1 MLNTTEDEQ
10 GFRTPEILQEDEI
23 VPEPTGEGI
32 SITLPTFVQIEKS
45 QFLWGDCDGET
56 FMSLL
61 NRTYDEVVHWRKNVF
76 HLPSGKFGKMFVSEL
91 SRLFNAYYPGSCLEG
106 VTLKAAMTLP
116 ILVLQKP
123 FATSKTCDHVQCLE
137 RRLKLWQKGDLE
149 ALLEEGR
156 SIQHRLSS
164 SHINRR
170 VNSTSVTFSKLMLEG
185 KVRATLRLLNNQECS
200 GPLKLDQRIGS
211 KCVRDILLDKH
222 PAGRPLDSSAV
233 IPPSPHVFRPHPVY
247 YDCITGSLIHAV
259 ALHVD
264 GAAGPSNLDAHDWR
278 RICTSYHS
286 ASADICN
293 ALASFARHLCTELW
307 IHLVWRLILL
317 VI

>member
-1 MLNTTEDEQ
+1 MCCRCNGKGRCRNCRCVRNGLACVNCLPLRRGRCENITLESIEVSDLSSSDSSSDSDSEDEQ

-23 VPEPTGEGI
+23 VPEPTDEGI

-61 NRTYDEVVHWRKNVF
+61 NRTYDEVVHRRKNVF
-76 HLPSGKFGKMFVSEL
+76 RLPSGKFGKMFVSEL

-149 ALLEEGR
+149 ALLEEGH

-164 SHINRR
+164 SHSNRR
-170 VNSTSVTFSKLMLEG
+170 VNSTSLTFSKLMLG
-185 KVRATLRLLNNQECS
+185 Q
-200 GPLKLDQRIGS
+200 GS
-211 KCVRDILLDKH
+211 C
-222 PAGRPLDSSAV
+222 
-233 IPPSPHVFRPHPVY
+233 
-247 YDCITGSLIHAV
+247 CITIIEQPGM
-259 ALHVD
+259 
-264 GAAGPSNLDAHDWR
+264 
-278 RICTSYHS
+278 
-286 ASADICN
+286 
-293 ALASFARHLCTELW
+293 
-307 IHLVWRLILL
+307 
-317 VI
+317 